1 MKQSSGNPHNRCAPV
16 LPQGR
21 AGQRPAALAGL
32 AAVLA
37 LAAPAAAGPPRA
49 ERDTNLLRNGSFEF
63 DYRYNGMK
71 SILSRGDQLG
81 AQWGEHS
88 HIKWCPTG
96 LEQWWGEGASNG
108 CLYTVSSDAFS
119 GRRALE
125 VKAPG
130 AVTTWLVYVKD
141 IPAGGVEC
149 VTLSCLAKAVGA
161 ATRIRM
167 GIALHEGTA
176 PLSQE
181 PLLAEGSEERDMA
194 ADAWTHVS
202 FTLDVPEA
210 ARNPKEPALAVR
222 LAVLSG
228 TCLFDDVQLEF
239 GHDATP
245 FHERMDHWLSLSV
258 EGVPETDLPMFKL
271 GHDGKRDIL
280 VRNTS
285 GRELTGTLRVFVDPW
300 DKTGHTLAQEERC
313 LEWKHDDVKRV
324 SLDIGVL
331 SPGGY
336 VAIASLE
343 PYFDATGVFNAEN
356 TGWGIWGWSQLEK
369 RNGMR
374 FCVFGRESPRE
385 LFGVGNGMIG
395 HDGHWAGHSLANAVR
410 GKSIHPVLLGEAD
423 PFKAAIIGAPNIQ
436 ETGLGGGGGPDNL
449 EANNPSAP
457 RLVNAYSPAGRKLLR
472 ERAVAFGKAAAKNPS
487 VAGAKLDNEGFF
499 VNRGEFCPDKWAD
512 EDFRQWAFR
521 RYNGDIHQL
530 NAVWK
535 TLFTDWNDVVQPIS
549 SVANGT
555 IQKTGGAAIDW
566 TASMGK
572 MTAKAQERLASMPAY
587 ALDWFR
593 WRAYSVIKLYDDF
606 IRDAHTVDSKTLYG
620 NNYPW
625 PNYFTHIIW
634 PQWRTHDVVM
644 LDLQYV
650 CGFPRTLGTNEE
662 MIDILEQAES
672 VTHGERPIWGREIYF
687 QPGYPGEMAAL
698 QNWAMIA
705 HGMSV
710 PMTFAWRPYADFKR
724 EIFKTGVKSWLR
736 DDAPPMWFL
745 IDVDGSEV
753 PGYGPNARS
762 TDEIAAF
769 HAKYD
774 GHSLKRIP
782 GDVALYL
789 SSEESAYIMFETMDR
804 PYNSPDSRNRAAIAA
819 ALRYAGARV
828 EYFDDETLG
837 EVTSERFPVLIAP
850 GEKVVSDEAS
860 ALLKGYVDRGG
871 TLIAFNDFNSLDV
884 NLARKASPGAEGWK
898 GDVRSLE
905 FKGKYDVKPY
915 NTAEY
920 DRAIEQ
926 FLAANPI
933 IPRRAWW
940 ENETPRQDGEER
952 LLPGEGRPIVE
963 VVVREQQGTGLRF
976 AFVLNK
982 GGAGNG
988 RLCGTDFE
996 GVELEDALTGEPV
1009 PIAFTLPAFGYRIL
1023 VLHAAP

>member
-1 MKQSSGNPHNRCAPV
+1 MKTAWILAALPLCAS
-16 LPQGR
+16 LF
-21 AGQRPAALAGL
+21 PAAGSLPTGT
-32 AAVLA
+32 
-37 LAAPAAAGPPRA
+37 G
-49 ERDTNLLRNGSFEF
+49 RDANLLRNGSFEF

-81 AQWGEHS
+81 AQWGDHS
-88 HIKWCPTG
+88 HLKWCPTG
-96 LEQWWGEGASNG
+96 LEQWWGEGPDNG
-108 CLYTVSSDAFS
+108 CLYAVSSDAFS

-130 AVTTWLVYVKD
+130 AATTWLVYVTD
-141 IPAGGVEC
+141 IPDDGIEC
-149 VTLSCLAKAVGA
+149 VTLSFRAKAKGGA
-161 ATRIRM
+161 ARVCA
-167 GIALHEGTA
+167 GIALHEGAA

-181 PLLAEGSEERDMA
+181 PLLAEGSEERDV
-194 ADAWTHVS
+194 ADDDWSLVS
-202 FTLDVPEA
+202 FTLDIPER
-210 ARNPKEPALAVR
+210 ARKPKEPAFAVR
-222 LAVLSG
+222 LAALSG
-228 TCLFDDVQLEF
+228 TCVFDDAQLEF
-239 GHDATP
+239 GRDATP
-245 FHERMDHWLSLSV
+245 FRERRDHWLSLSV

-271 GHDGKRDIL
+271 GRDRQRDIL

-285 GRELTGTLRVFVDPW
+285 DRTLAGTLRIFVDPW
-300 DKTGHTLAQEERC
+300 DKAGSTPVLAERC
-313 LEWKHDDVKRV
+313 EEWRPGEVRRV
-324 SLDIGVL
+324 GLNIDAL
-331 SPGGY
+331 SPDGY

-343 PYFDATGVFNAEN
+343 PHFDETGVFDAGK
-356 TGWGIWGWSQLEK
+356 TGWGTCGWSQLRK

-374 FCVFGRESPRE
+374 FCVFGGESPRDI
-385 LFGVGNGMIG
+385 FGVGNGMIG
-395 HDGHWAGHSLANAVR
+395 HDGHWAGNSMENAVR

-423 PFKAAIIGAPNIQ
+423 PFKAAVIGAPNIR
-436 ETGLGGGGGPDNL
+436 ETGLGVGGGPDNP
-449 EANNPSAP
+449 EANNPAFP
-457 RLVNAYSPAGRKLLR
+457 QHVNAYSPAGRKLLR
-472 ERAVAFGKAAAKNPS
+472 ERAVAFGKATANDPS

-512 EDFRQWAFR
+512 GDFRQWAFR
-521 RYNGDIHQL
+521 CHGGDLARL
-530 NAVWK
+530 NAAWG
-535 TLFTDWNDVVQPIS
+535 TSFAEWEDVVQPIS
-549 SVANGT
+549 SVTNGT

-572 MTAKAQERLASMPAY
+572 MTKEAEARLKSMPAY

-593 WRAYSVIKLYDDF
+593 WRADSVIKLYADF
-606 IRDAHTVDSKTLYG
+606 IRDAHSVDGKTLYG

-672 VTHGERPIWGREIYF
+672 VTRGERPIWGREIYF

-710 PMTFAWRPYADFKR
+710 PMTFAWRPYADYKR
-724 EIFKTGVKSWLR
+724 EIFKTGVQSWLR

-762 TDEIAAF
+762 TEEIDAF
-769 HAKYD
+769 HAKYN

-804 PYNSPDSRNRAAIAA
+804 PYNSADSRNRAAIAA

-828 EYFDDETLG
+828 EYFDDATLA
-837 EVTSERFPVLIAP
+837 EVTPDRFPVLVAP
-850 GEKVVSDEAS
+850 GEKVVSDEAV
-860 ALLKGYVDRGG
+860 ALLRRYAGRGG
-871 TLIAFNDFNSLDV
+871 TLIAFNDFNTLDV
-884 NLARKASPGAEGWK
+884 NLAPKANPGIGGWQ
-898 GDVRSLE
+898 GDVRRMD

-920 DRAIEQ
+920 DEAIMR
-926 FLAANPI
+926 FLAENPC

-982 GGAGNG
+982 GGAGAG
-988 RLCGTDFE
+988 RLCGPDFE
-996 GVELEDALTGEPV
+996 GVELKDALTGENV
-1009 PIAFTLPAFGYRIL
+1009 PNEFRLPAFGYRIL
-1023 VLHAAP
+1023 ALHATVGGYVR

>member
-1 MKQSSGNPHNRCAPV
+1 MKTAWILAAALCASFS
-16 LPQGR
+16 
-21 AGQRPAALAGL
+21 PAADSRPTGTESDA
-32 AAVLA
+32 
-37 LAAPAAAGPPRA
+37 
-49 ERDTNLLRNGSFEF
+49 NLLRNGSFEF

-81 AQWGEHS
+81 AQWGDHS

-96 LEQWWGEGASNG
+96 LEQWWGEGPSNG
-108 CLYTVSSDAFS
+108 CLYAVSPDAFS

-130 AVTTWLVYVKD
+130 AATTWLAFVMD
-141 IPAGGVEC
+141 IPDGGIDC
-149 VTLSCLAKAVGA
+149 VTLSFRAKAKGGA
-161 ATRIRM
+161 ARIRM
-167 GIALHEGTA
+167 GIALHEGAA

-181 PLLAEGSEERDMA
+181 PVRAEGAQERDV
-194 ADAWTHVS
+194 ADGDWSLVS
-202 FTLDVPEA
+202 FTLDIPEK
-210 ARNPKEPALAVR
+210 ARRPKEPAFAVR
-222 LAVLSG
+222 LAALSG
-228 TCLFDDVQLEF
+228 TCVFDDVQLEF
-239 GHDATP
+239 GRVATP
-245 FHERMDHWLSLSV
+245 FCERRDHWLSLSV
-258 EGVPETDLPMFKL
+258 EGVPETDLPMFKH
-271 GHDGKRDIL
+271 GRDGRKTVL

-285 GRELTGTLRVFVDPW
+285 GQTLAGTLRLFVDPW
-300 DKTGHTLAQEERC
+300 DKAGSTPVFEERC
-313 LEWKHDDVKRV
+313 EEWRPGEVRRVGIDVG
-324 SLDIGVL
+324 SLPPD
-331 SPGGY
+331 GY

-343 PYFDATGVFNAEN
+343 PHFDGTGVFDAEK
-356 TGWGIWGWSQLEK
+356 TGWGTCGWSQLRK

-374 FCVFGRESPRE
+374 FCVFGRESPRD

-395 HDGHWAGHSLANAVR
+395 HDGHWAGNSMENAVR

-423 PFKAAIIGAPNIQ
+423 PFKAAVIGAPNIK
-436 ETGLGGGGGPDNL
+436 ETGLGGGGGPDNP
-449 EANNPSAP
+449 EANNPSFP
-457 RLVNAYSPAGRKLLR
+457 KHVNAYSTAGRKLLR
-472 ERAVAFGKAAAKNPS
+472 ERAVAFGRAAANDPS

-512 EDFRQWAFR
+512 GDFRQWAFR
-521 RYNGDIHQL
+521 RHGGDIARL
-530 NAVWK
+530 NAAWG
-535 TLFTDWNDVVQPIS
+535 TSFADWEEVVQPIS

-555 IQKTGGAAIDW
+555 IQKTGGEAIDW

-572 MTAKAQERLASMPAY
+572 MTKEAEERLKSMPAY

-606 IRDAHTVDSKTLYG
+606 IRDAHTVDNKTLYG

-672 VTHGERPIWGREIYF
+672 VTRGERPIWGREIYF

-736 DDAPPMWFL
+736 YDAPPMWFL

-769 HAKYD
+769 HAKYN

-789 SSEESAYIMFETMDR
+789 STEESAYIMFETMDR
-804 PYNSPDSRNRAAIAA
+804 PYNSADSRNRAAIAA

-828 EYFDDETLG
+828 EYFDDATLA
-837 EVTSERFPVLIAP
+837 EVTHDRFPVLVAP
-850 GEKVVSDEAS
+850 GEKVVSDEATT
-860 ALLKGYVDRGG
+860 LLQRYAEQGG
-871 TLIAFNDFNSLDV
+871 TLIVLNDFNTLDV
-884 NLARKASPGAEGWK
+884 NLAPKADPGTKGWR
-898 GDVRSLE
+898 GDVRHAA

-920 DRAIEQ
+920 DNAIER
-926 FLAANPI
+926 FLAENPC

-963 VVVREQQGTGLRF
+963 VVVREQQDTGLRF

-982 GGAGNG
+982 GGAGAG
-988 RLCGTDFE
+988 RLCGPDFK
-996 GVELEDALTGEPV
+996 GVELEDALTGEPA
-1009 PIAFTLPAFGYRIL
+1009 PSGFTLPPFGYRIL
-1023 VLHAAP
+1023 VMHATVGGYVR